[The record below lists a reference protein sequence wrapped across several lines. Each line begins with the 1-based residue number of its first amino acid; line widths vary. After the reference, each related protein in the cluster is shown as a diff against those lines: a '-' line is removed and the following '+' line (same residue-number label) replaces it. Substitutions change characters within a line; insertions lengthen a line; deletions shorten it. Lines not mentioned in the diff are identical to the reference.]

1 MDYIAKVK
9 KDKRRFFGFVTP
21 KNKYQQR
28 KVSTVLDFLFFQK
41 KIQGKK
47 KLNEFEIRD
56 IEKYIEAKENWS
68 LSTRK
73 ERVAILKAFYRRNSL
88 HWELG

>member
-1 MDYIAKVK
+1 MDYINKIK
-9 KDKRRFFGFVTP
+9 KNKRRFLGFVNP
-21 KNKYQQR
+21 ENKYQQR

-56 IEKYIEAKENWS
+56 IEKYIEIKEWS
-68 LSTRK
+68 EGTKK

-88 HWELG
+88 HWR

>member
-1 MDYIAKVK
+1 MDYIAKVRR
-9 KDKRRFFGFVTP
+9 DKRRFLGVTSP

-28 KVSTVLDFLFFQK
+28 KEQTVLDFLFFQK
-41 KIQGKK
+41 KINNKK
-47 KLNEFEIRD
+47 KLNEFKPDD

>member
-9 KDKRRFFGFVTP
+9 KDKRRFFGHIQP

-28 KVSTVLDFLFFQK
+28 KEQTILDFLFFQK

-56 IEKYIEAKENWS
+56 IEKYIEIKEWS
-68 LSTRK
+68 KGTIK

-88 HWELG
+88 YWR